1 MSRRMANAI
10 LGAIPLKEWL
20 PEWLMRHSAPDIPGA
35 KALTEGRIHHSRHI
49 P

>member
-10 LGAIPLKEWL
+10 LCAIPLKEWL
-20 PEWLMRHSAPDIPGA
+20 LEWLVRHSAQDVIGA
-35 KALTEGRIHHSRHI
+35 KALAEGRIHHSRHT